1 MQHEEVDVIGVGTRF
16 PGIAFGED
24 GEGNITAVRI
34 GGKAARIQHPV
45 GNADIG
51 AAGRQVEHEVSQGVI
66 HRTTAAGGDAHIE
79 IGVAGRIDK
88 GSGAAEREVIQQQGA
103 VEVDIHFRS
112 SRIGGIVDYLQ
123 AGTSLAGVTEEVERD

>member
-24 GEGNITAVRI
+24 GEGNITAVGI
-34 GGKAARIQHPV
+34 GGEIIGIQHPV
-45 GNADIG
+45 GDRHIG
-51 AAGRQVEHEVSQGVI
+51 PGGQVEDEVLQGII
-66 HRTTAAGGDAHIE
+66 HRSAGPGGNTDIE
-79 IGVAGRIDK
+79 RHVSRGIDER
-88 GSGAAEREVIQQQGA
+88 GGAAEREVIQQQGA